1 MLIYFLHYC
10 SYFIEFSHLVISCYF
25 TGLNVHLDHLLMDD
39 HVASSEDTKWLNF
52 KTITCGLLQGYI
64 IKISVVNS
72 NYSHAVSAGSAVW
85 MLDVEIP
92 TPCCISG
99 CKSWIKLIMCERCG
113 TPRNLNG
120 VSGQT
125 CSTGTSSTGFWGGSC
140 PALLHKDPVSVGR
153 SNKEKVKTLV
163 VFECCFIGQ
172 RS

>member
-10 SYFIEFSHLVISCYF
+10 SCFVEFSQLSCYF
-25 TGLNVHLDHLLMDD
+25 TGLNVHLDHLLMED

-64 IKISVVNS
+64 IKNSVVNS

-125 CSTGTSSTGFWGGSC
+125 CSTGTSSTGFWGV
-140 PALLHKDPVSVGR
+140 PVLR
-153 SNKEKVKTLV
+153 FCTRILFQLAEEINRK
-163 VFECCFIGQ
+163 
-172 RS
+172 